1 MCTGYKMNVSLFFI
15 PISRNEFR
23 SDKKNMKLELPD
35 ARRKACKGPSI
46 QVRCGYCGQNWK
58 KIGMHQTRG
67 RHRQANNLVSLK
79 LNIIESFIFWGPRTG
94 LAELSVRAC
103 QNSE

>member
-46 QVRCGYCGQNWK
+46 QVRCGYCGQN
-58 KIGMHQTRG
+58 
-67 RHRQANNLVSLK
+67 
-79 LNIIESFIFWGPRTG
+79 
-94 LAELSVRAC
+94 
-103 QNSE
+103 